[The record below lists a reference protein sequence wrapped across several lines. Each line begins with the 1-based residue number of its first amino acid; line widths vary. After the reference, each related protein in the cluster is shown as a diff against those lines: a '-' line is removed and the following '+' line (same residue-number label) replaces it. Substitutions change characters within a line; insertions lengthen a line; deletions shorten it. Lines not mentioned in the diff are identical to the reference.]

1 MFIIFIFVPCFVDN
15 QCFMLRRRSA
25 PCSFDMCDGFGLYV
39 NLQKQCHVSV
49 YRMVWHSGMSLWR
62 YFSFFMMACVPSQ
75 IAAGLVTKRR
85 KAHR

>member
-39 NLQKQCHVSV
+39 KLQKQCHVSV
-49 YRMVWHSGMSLWR
+49 YRMGGIVACR
-62 YFSFFMMACVPSQ
+62 YGDISPF
-75 IAAGLVTKRR
+75 L
-85 KAHR
+85 